1 MKKILVIGLLFL
13 IVACSKEKEL
23 GNMVVQGKIKGI
35 KKGTLYLKKMRDTLI
50 VSVDSIRLFGKD
62 SFTLTDNITS
72 PEMYFLTL
80 DQNQSTLS
88 FFGEE
93 GIITINDQ
101 VEKFGVSPVIEGSI
115 NQKILESYKEVAKKF
130 QGKQLDLL
138 AANMQA
144 QKDRD
149 LETSQSLRK
158 QAEKQNLK
166 KYIYTIN
173 FALNNVDTEAAAYI
187 TLTELVNANVKYLD
201 SINNSLT
208 EKVQQ
213 SYYGKKLADFV
224 STIKETKIIIGI

>member
-1 MKKILVIGLLFL
+1 MKKILVIGLLLL

-50 VSVDSIRLFGKD
+50 VSIDSIHLFGKD
-62 SFTLTDNITS
+62 SFTLSDNITS
-72 PEMYFLTL
+72 PEMYFLSL

-93 GIITINDQ
+93 GIITVNDQ
-101 VEKFGVSPVIEGSI
+101 IEKFGISPRIDGSN
-115 NQKILESYKEVAKKF
+115 NQKILEKYKEVANKF
-130 QGKQLDLL
+130 QDKQLDLL

-144 QKDRD
+144 QIDSD
-149 LETSQSLRK
+149 IETSQSLRK

-166 KYIYTIN
+166 KYIFTIN
-173 FALNNVDTEAAAYI
+173 FALNNSDTEAAAYI

-208 EKVQQ
+208 KKVKQ
-213 SYYGKKLADFV
+213 SYYGEKLAEFIKN
-224 STIKETKIIIGI
+224 IKETEK

>member
-1 MKKILVIGLLFL
+1 MKKILVIGLLLL

-62 SFTLTDNITS
+62 SFTLSDNITS
-72 PEMYFLTL
+72 PEMYFLSL

-115 NQKILESYKEVAKKF
+115 NQKILENYKEVAKKF

-158 QAEKQNLK
+158 KAEKQNLK

-224 STIKETKIIIGI
+224 STIKETEK

>member
-1 MKKILVIGLLFL
+1 VIGLLFL

-93 GIITINDQ
+93 GNITVNDQ
-101 VEKFGVSPVIEGSI
+101 IEKFGISPRIEGSN
-115 NQKILESYKEVAKKF
+115 NQKILEKYKEVANKF
-130 QGKQLDLL
+130 QDKQLDLL

-144 QKDRD
+144 QIDSD
-149 LETSQSLRK
+149 IETSQSLRK

-166 KYIYTIN
+166 KYIFTIN
-173 FALNNVDTEAAAYI
+173 FALNNSDTEAAAYI

-208 EKVQQ
+208 KKVKQ
-213 SYYGKKLADFV
+213 SYYGEKLAEFIKN
-224 STIKETKIIIGI
+224 IKETEK

>member
-62 SFTLTDNITS
+62 SFTLSDNITS

-80 DQNQSTLS
+80 DQNKSTLS

-93 GIITINDQ
+93 GNITVNDQ
-101 VEKFGVSPVIEGSI
+101 IEKFGISPRIEGSN
-115 NQKILESYKEVAKKF
+115 NQKILEKYKEVANKF
-130 QGKQLDLL
+130 QDKQLDLL

-144 QKDRD
+144 QIDSD
-149 LETSQSLRK
+149 IETSQSLRK

-166 KYIYTIN
+166 KYIFTIN
-173 FALNNVDTEAAAYI
+173 FALNNSDTEAAAYI

-208 EKVQQ
+208 KKVKQ
-213 SYYGKKLADFV
+213 SYYGEKLAEFIKN
-224 STIKETKIIIGI
+224 IKETEK

>member
-1 MKKILVIGLLFL
+1 MKKILVIGLLLL

-62 SFTLTDNITS
+62 SFTLSDNITS
-72 PEMYFLTL
+72 PEMYFLSL

-101 VEKFGVSPVIEGSI
+101 VEKFGISPVIEGSS

-144 QKDRD
+144 QKDSD

-173 FALNNVDTEAAAYI
+173 FALNNSDSEAAAFI

-208 EKVQQ
+208 KKVQQ
-213 SYYGKKLADFV
+213 SFYGKKLKEFIAD
-224 STIKETKIIIGI
+224 IKETEQ

>member
-1 MKKILVIGLLFL
+1 MKKILVIRLLLL

-50 VSVDSIRLFGKD
+50 VSVDSIHLFGKD
-62 SFTLTDNITS
+62 SFTLSDNITS
-72 PEMYFLTL
+72 PEMYFLSL

-93 GIITINDQ
+93 GIITVNDQ
-101 VEKFGVSPVIEGSI
+101 IEKFGISPRIDGSN
-115 NQKILESYKEVAKKF
+115 NQKILEKYKEVANKF
-130 QGKQLDLL
+130 QDKQLDLL

-144 QKDRD
+144 QIDSD
-149 LETSQSLRK
+149 IETSQSLRK

-166 KYIYTIN
+166 KYIFTIN
-173 FALNNVDTEAAAYI
+173 FALNNSDTEAAAYI

-208 EKVQQ
+208 KKVKQ
-213 SYYGKKLADFV
+213 SYYGEKLAEFIKN
-224 STIKETKIIIGI
+224 IKETEK

>member
-35 KKGTLYLKKMRDTLI
+35 KKGTLHLKKMRDTLI

-93 GIITINDQ
+93 GNITVNDQ
-101 VEKFGVSPVIEGSI
+101 IEKFGISPRIEGSN
-115 NQKILESYKEVAKKF
+115 NQKILEKYKEVANKF
-130 QGKQLDLL
+130 QDKQLDLL

-144 QKDRD
+144 QIDSD
-149 LETSQSLRK
+149 IETSQSLRK

-166 KYIYTIN
+166 KYIFTIN
-173 FALNNVDTEAAAYI
+173 FALNNSDTEAAAYI

-208 EKVQQ
+208 KKVKQ
-213 SYYGKKLADFV
+213 SYYGEKLAEFIKN
-224 STIKETKIIIGI
+224 IKETEK

>member
-1 MKKILVIGLLFL
+1 MKKILVIGLLLL

-62 SFTLTDNITS
+62 SFTLSDNITS
-72 PEMYFLTL
+72 PEMYFLSL

-93 GIITINDQ
+93 GIITVNDQ
-101 VEKFGVSPVIEGSI
+101 IEKFGISPRIDGSN
-115 NQKILESYKEVAKKF
+115 NQKILEKYKEVASKF
-130 QGKQLDLL
+130 QDKQLDLL

-144 QKDRD
+144 QIDSD
-149 LETSQSLRK
+149 IETSQSLRK

-166 KYIYTIN
+166 KYIFTIN
-173 FALNNVDTEAAAYI
+173 FALNNSDTEAAAYI

-208 EKVQQ
+208 KKVKQ
-213 SYYGKKLADFV
+213 SYYGEKLAEFIKN
-224 STIKETKIIIGI
+224 IKETEK

>member
-23 GNMVVQGKIKGI
+23 GNMVVQGNIKGI

-93 GIITINDQ
+93 GIITVNDQ
-101 VEKFGVSPVIEGSI
+101 IEKFGISPRIEGSN
-115 NQKILESYKEVAKKF
+115 NQKILEKYKEVANKF
-130 QGKQLDLL
+130 QNKQLDLL

-144 QKDRD
+144 QIDSD
-149 LETSQSLRK
+149 IETSQSLRK

-166 KYIYTIN
+166 KYIFTIN
-173 FALNNVDTEAAAYI
+173 FALNNSDTEAAAYI

-208 EKVQQ
+208 KKVKQ
-213 SYYGKKLADFV
+213 SYYGGKLAEFIKN
-224 STIKETKIIIGI
+224 IKETER

>member
-1 MKKILVIGLLFL
+1 MKKILVIGLLLL

-23 GNMVVQGKIKGI
+23 GNMVVQGKIKGV

-50 VSVDSIRLFGKD
+50 ISVDSIRLFGED
-62 SFTLTDNITS
+62 SFTLSDNITS
-72 PEMYFLTL
+72 PEMYFLSL
-80 DQNQSTLS
+80 DQNQSILS

-101 VEKFGVSPVIEGSI
+101 LEKFGVAPLIEGSI
-115 NQKILESYKEVAKKF
+115 NQKILDNYKKISGKF
-130 QGKQLDLL
+130 QAKQLDLL

-144 QKDRD
+144 QKDND
-149 LETSQSLRK
+149 LENSQSLRK

-173 FALNNVDTEAAAYI
+173 FALNNADTEAAAYI

-208 EKVQQ
+208 KKVQQ
-213 SYYGKKLADFV
+213 SLYGKKLAEFV
-224 STIKETKIIIGI
+224 ATIKETEK

>member
-1 MKKILVIGLLFL
+1 
-13 IVACSKEKEL
+13 
-23 GNMVVQGKIKGI
+23 MVVQGKIKGI

-62 SFTLTDNITS
+62 SFTLSDNITS
-72 PEMYFLTL
+72 PEMYFLSL

-158 QAEKQNLK
+158 KAEKQNLK

-224 STIKETKIIIGI
+224 STIKETEK

>member
-1 MKKILVIGLLFL
+1 MKKILVIGLLLL

-62 SFTLTDNITS
+62 SFTLSDNITS
-72 PEMYFLTL
+72 PEMYFLSL

-101 VEKFGVSPVIEGSI
+101 IEKFGVSPVIEGSI

-173 FALNNVDTEAAAYI
+173 FALNNTDTEAAAYI

-208 EKVQQ
+208 KKVQQ
-213 SYYGKKLADFV
+213 SLYGKKLAEFIA
-224 STIKETKIIIGI
+224 TIKETEK

>member
-93 GIITINDQ
+93 GNITVNDQ
-101 VEKFGVSPVIEGSI
+101 IEKFGISPRIDGSN
-115 NQKILESYKEVAKKF
+115 NQKILEKYKEVANKF
-130 QGKQLDLL
+130 QDKQLDLL

-144 QKDRD
+144 QIDSD
-149 LETSQSLRK
+149 IETSQSLRK

-166 KYIYTIN
+166 KYIFTIN
-173 FALNNVDTEAAAYI
+173 FALNNSDTEAAAYI

-208 EKVQQ
+208 KKVKQ
-213 SYYGKKLADFV
+213 SYYGEKLAEFIKN
-224 STIKETKIIIGI
+224 IKETEK

>member
-13 IVACSKEKEL
+13 IVACSKEKEM

-80 DQNQSTLS
+80 DQNQNTLS

-93 GIITINDQ
+93 GNITVNDQ
-101 VEKFGVSPVIEGSI
+101 IEKFGISPRIEGSN
-115 NQKILESYKEVAKKF
+115 NQKILEKYKEVANKF
-130 QGKQLDLL
+130 QDKQLDLL

-144 QKDRD
+144 QIDSD
-149 LETSQSLRK
+149 IETSQSLRK

-166 KYIYTIN
+166 KYIFTIN
-173 FALNNVDTEAAAYI
+173 FALNNSDTEAAAYI

-208 EKVQQ
+208 KKVKQ
-213 SYYGKKLADFV
+213 SYYGEKLAEFIKN
-224 STIKETKIIIGI
+224 IKETEK

>member
-1 MKKILVIGLLFL
+1 MKKILVIGLLLL

-35 KKGTLYLKKMRDTLI
+35 KKGTLYLKKMRDTLVI
-50 VSVDSIRLFGKD
+50 SVDSIRLFGKD
-62 SFTLTDNITS
+62 TFTLTDNISS
-72 PEMYFLTL
+72 PEMYFLSL

-93 GIITINDQ
+93 GTISINDK
-101 VEKFGVSPVIEGSI
+101 VEKFGVSPVIEGSS
-115 NQKILESYKEVAKKF
+115 NQKILENYRVTASKF
-130 QGKQLDLL
+130 QAKQLDLL

-144 QKDRD
+144 QKEKD

-173 FALNNVDTEAAAYI
+173 FALNHADTEAAAYI
-187 TLTELVNANVKYLD
+187 TLTELVNANIKYLD
-201 SINNSLT
+201 SINNSLS

-224 STIKETKIIIGI
+224 STIKETEK

>member
-1 MKKILVIGLLFL
+1 MKKILVIGLLLL

-62 SFTLTDNITS
+62 SFTLSDNITS
-72 PEMYFLTL
+72 PEMYFLSL

-158 QAEKQNLK
+158 KAEKQNLK

-224 STIKETKIIIGI
+224 STIKETEK

>member
-1 MKKILVIGLLFL
+1 MKKILVIGLLLL

-50 VSVDSIRLFGKD
+50 VSVDSIHLFGKD
-62 SFTLTDNITS
+62 SFTLSDNITS
-72 PEMYFLTL
+72 PEMYFLSL

-93 GIITINDQ
+93 GIITVNDQ
-101 VEKFGVSPVIEGSI
+101 IEKFGISPRIDGSN
-115 NQKILESYKEVAKKF
+115 NQKILEKYKEVASKF
-130 QGKQLDLL
+130 QDKQLDLL

-144 QKDRD
+144 QIDSD
-149 LETSQSLRK
+149 IETSQSLRK

-166 KYIYTIN
+166 KYIFTIN
-173 FALNNVDTEAAAYI
+173 FALNNSDTEAAAYI

-208 EKVQQ
+208 KKVKQ
-213 SYYGKKLADFV
+213 SYYGEKLAEFIKN
-224 STIKETKIIIGI
+224 IKETEK

>member
-1 MKKILVIGLLFL
+1 MKKISVIGLLLL
-13 IVACSKEKEL
+13 IVACSQEKEL
-23 GNMVVQGKIKGI
+23 GNMVVQGKIKGV

-62 SFTLTDNITS
+62 SFTLSDNITS
-72 PEMYFLTL
+72 PEMYFLSL

-101 VEKFGVSPVIEGSI
+101 VEKFGISPVIEGSS

-144 QKDRD
+144 QKDSD

-173 FALNNVDTEAAAYI
+173 FALNNSDSEAAAFI

-208 EKVQQ
+208 KKVQQ
-213 SYYGKKLADFV
+213 SFYGKKLKEFIAD
-224 STIKETKIIIGI
+224 IKETEQ

>member
-1 MKKILVIGLLFL
+1 MKKILVIGLLLL

-62 SFTLTDNITS
+62 SFTLSDNSTS

-93 GIITINDQ
+93 GNITVNDQ
-101 VEKFGVSPVIEGSI
+101 IEKFGISPRIEGSN
-115 NQKILESYKEVAKKF
+115 NQKILEKYKEVANKF
-130 QGKQLDLL
+130 QDKQLDLL

-144 QKDRD
+144 QIDSD
-149 LETSQSLRK
+149 IETSQSLRK

-166 KYIYTIN
+166 KYIFTIN
-173 FALNNVDTEAAAYI
+173 FALNNSDTEAAAYI

-208 EKVQQ
+208 KKVKQ
-213 SYYGKKLADFV
+213 SYYGEKLAEFIKN
-224 STIKETKIIIGI
+224 IKETEK

>member
-1 MKKILVIGLLFL
+1 MKKILVIGLLLL

-72 PEMYFLTL
+72 PEMYFLSL

-93 GIITINDQ
+93 GIITVNDQ
-101 VEKFGVSPVIEGSI
+101 IEKFGISPRIDGSN
-115 NQKILESYKEVAKKF
+115 NQKILEKYKEVANKF
-130 QGKQLDLL
+130 QDKQLDLL

-144 QKDRD
+144 QIDSD
-149 LETSQSLRK
+149 IETSQSLRK

-166 KYIYTIN
+166 KYIFTIN
-173 FALNNVDTEAAAYI
+173 FALNNSDTEAAAYI

-208 EKVQQ
+208 KKVKQ
-213 SYYGKKLADFV
+213 SYYGEKLAEFIKN
-224 STIKETKIIIGI
+224 IKETEK

>member
-1 MKKILVIGLLFL
+1 
-13 IVACSKEKEL
+13 
-23 GNMVVQGKIKGI
+23 MVVQGKIKGV

-72 PEMYFLTL
+72 PEMYFLSL

-93 GIITINDQ
+93 GNITVNDQ
-101 VEKFGVSPVIEGSI
+101 IEKFGISPRIEGSN
-115 NQKILESYKEVAKKF
+115 NQKILEKYKEVANKF
-130 QGKQLDLL
+130 QDKQLDLL

-144 QKDRD
+144 QIDSD
-149 LETSQSLRK
+149 IETSQSLRK

-166 KYIYTIN
+166 KYIFTIN
-173 FALNNVDTEAAAYI
+173 FALNNSDTEAAAYI

-201 SINNSLT
+201 SINNSLS

-224 STIKETKIIIGI
+224 STIKETEK

>member
-23 GNMVVQGKIKGI
+23 CNMVVQGKIKGI

-93 GIITINDQ
+93 GNITVNDQ
-101 VEKFGVSPVIEGSI
+101 IEKFGISPRIEGSN
-115 NQKILESYKEVAKKF
+115 NQKILEKYKEVANKF
-130 QGKQLDLL
+130 QDKQLDLL

-144 QKDRD
+144 QIDSD
-149 LETSQSLRK
+149 IETSQSLRK

-166 KYIYTIN
+166 KYIFTIN
-173 FALNNVDTEAAAYI
+173 FALNNSDTEAAAYI

-208 EKVQQ
+208 KKVKQ
-213 SYYGKKLADFV
+213 SYYGEKLAEFIKN
-224 STIKETKIIIGI
+224 IKETEK

>member
-1 MKKILVIGLLFL
+1 
-13 IVACSKEKEL
+13 
-23 GNMVVQGKIKGI
+23 MVVQGKIKGI

-62 SFTLTDNITS
+62 SFTLSDNITS

-93 GIITINDQ
+93 GNITVNDQ
-101 VEKFGVSPVIEGSI
+101 IEKFGISPRIEGSN
-115 NQKILESYKEVAKKF
+115 NQKILEKYKEVANKF
-130 QGKQLDLL
+130 QDKQLDLL

-144 QKDRD
+144 QIDSD
-149 LETSQSLRK
+149 IETSQSLRK

-166 KYIYTIN
+166 KYIFTIN
-173 FALNNVDTEAAAYI
+173 FALNNSDTEAAAYI

-208 EKVQQ
+208 KKVKQ
-213 SYYGKKLADFV
+213 SYYGEKLAEFIKN
-224 STIKETKIIIGI
+224 IKETEK

>member
-1 MKKILVIGLLFL
+1 MKKILVIGLLLL

-23 GNMVVQGKIKGI
+23 GNMVVQGKIKGV

-50 VSVDSIRLFGKD
+50 ISVDSIRLFGKD
-62 SFTLTDNITS
+62 SFTLSDNITS
-72 PEMYFLTL
+72 PEMYFLSL

-93 GIITINDQ
+93 GTITINDQ
-101 VEKFGVSPVIEGSI
+101 IEKFGVSPEIEGSN

-173 FALNNVDTEAAAYI
+173 FALNNSDTEAAAYI

-208 EKVQQ
+208 KKVQQ
-213 SYYGKKLADFV
+213 SLYGKKLAEFIA
-224 STIKETKIIIGI
+224 TIKETEK

>member
-1 MKKILVIGLLFL
+1 LLL

-93 GIITINDQ
+93 GNITVNDQ
-101 VEKFGVSPVIEGSI
+101 IEKFGISPRIEGSN
-115 NQKILESYKEVAKKF
+115 NQKILEKYKEVANKF
-130 QGKQLDLL
+130 QDKQLDLL

-144 QKDRD
+144 QIDSD
-149 LETSQSLRK
+149 IETSQSLRK

-166 KYIYTIN
+166 KYIFTIN
-173 FALNNVDTEAAAYI
+173 FALNNSDTEAAAYI

-208 EKVQQ
+208 KKVKQ
-213 SYYGKKLADFV
+213 SYYGEKLAEFIKN
-224 STIKETKIIIGI
+224 IKETEK

>member
-35 KKGTLYLKKMRDTLI
+35 KKGTLYLKKMRDTLL

-62 SFTLTDNITS
+62 SFTLSDNITS
-72 PEMYFLTL
+72 PEMYFLSL

-101 VEKFGVSPVIEGSI
+101 VEKFGISPLIEGSI
-115 NQKILESYKEVAKKF
+115 NQKVLENYKEVAKKF
-130 QGKQLDLL
+130 QGEQLDLL

-158 QAEKQNLK
+158 KAEKQNLK

-173 FALNNVDTEAAAYI
+173 FALNNADTEAAAYI

-213 SYYGKKLADFV
+213 SLYGKKLAEFV
-224 STIKETKIIIGI
+224 ATIKETEK

>member
-93 GIITINDQ
+93 GNITVNDQ
-101 VEKFGVSPVIEGSI
+101 IEKFGISPRIEGSN
-115 NQKILESYKEVAKKF
+115 NQKILEKYKEVANKF
-130 QGKQLDLL
+130 QDKQLDLL
-138 AANMQA
+138 DANMQA
-144 QKDRD
+144 QIDSD
-149 LETSQSLRK
+149 IETSQSLRK

-166 KYIYTIN
+166 KYIFTIN
-173 FALNNVDTEAAAYI
+173 FALNNSDTEAAAYI

-208 EKVQQ
+208 KKVKQ
-213 SYYGKKLADFV
+213 SYYGEKLAEFIKN
-224 STIKETKIIIGI
+224 IKETEK

>member
-93 GIITINDQ
+93 GNITVNDQ
-101 VEKFGVSPVIEGSI
+101 IEKFGISPRIEGSN
-115 NQKILESYKEVAKKF
+115 NQKILEKYKEVANKF
-130 QGKQLDLL
+130 QDKKLDLL

-144 QKDRD
+144 QIDSD
-149 LETSQSLRK
+149 IETSQSLRK

-166 KYIYTIN
+166 KYIFTIN
-173 FALNNVDTEAAAYI
+173 FALNNSDTEAAAYI

-208 EKVQQ
+208 KKVKQ
-213 SYYGKKLADFV
+213 SYYGEKLAEFIKN
-224 STIKETKIIIGI
+224 IKETEK

>member
-35 KKGTLYLKKMRDTLI
+35 KKGILYLKKMRDTLI

-93 GIITINDQ
+93 GNITVNDQ
-101 VEKFGVSPVIEGSI
+101 IEKFGISPRIEGSN
-115 NQKILESYKEVAKKF
+115 NQKILEKYKEVANKF
-130 QGKQLDLL
+130 QDKQLDLL

-144 QKDRD
+144 QIDSD
-149 LETSQSLRK
+149 IETSQSLRK

-166 KYIYTIN
+166 KYIFTIN
-173 FALNNVDTEAAAYI
+173 FALNNSDTEAAAYI

-208 EKVQQ
+208 KKVKQ
-213 SYYGKKLADFV
+213 SYYGEKLAEFIKN
-224 STIKETKIIIGI
+224 IKETEK

>member
-1 MKKILVIGLLFL
+1 MKKISVIGLLLL
-13 IVACSKEKEL
+13 IVACSQEKEL
-23 GNMVVQGKIKGI
+23 GNMVVQGKIKGV

-72 PEMYFLTL
+72 PEMYFLSL

-93 GIITINDQ
+93 GNITVNDQ
-101 VEKFGVSPVIEGSI
+101 IEKFGISPRIEGSN
-115 NQKILESYKEVAKKF
+115 NQKILEKYKEVANKF
-130 QGKQLDLL
+130 QDKQLDLL

-144 QKDRD
+144 QIDSD
-149 LETSQSLRK
+149 IETSQSLRK

-166 KYIYTIN
+166 KYIFTIN
-173 FALNNVDTEAAAYI
+173 FALNNSDTEAAAYI

-208 EKVQQ
+208 KKVKQ
-213 SYYGKKLADFV
+213 SYYGEKLAEFIKN
-224 STIKETKIIIGI
+224 IKETEK

>member
-1 MKKILVIGLLFL
+1 MKKVLVIGLLLL

-93 GIITINDQ
+93 GNITVNDQ
-101 VEKFGVSPVIEGSI
+101 IEKFGISPRIEGSN
-115 NQKILESYKEVAKKF
+115 NQKILEKYKEVANKF
-130 QGKQLDLL
+130 QDKQLDLL

-144 QKDRD
+144 QIDSD
-149 LETSQSLRK
+149 IETSQSLRK

-166 KYIYTIN
+166 KYIFTIN
-173 FALNNVDTEAAAYI
+173 FALNNSDTEAAAYI

-208 EKVQQ
+208 KKVKQ
-213 SYYGKKLADFV
+213 SYYGEKLAEFIKN
-224 STIKETKIIIGI
+224 IKETEK

>member
-1 MKKILVIGLLFL
+1 MKKILVIGLLLL

-62 SFTLTDNITS
+62 SFTLSDNITS
-72 PEMYFLTL
+72 PEMYFLSL

-93 GIITINDQ
+93 GIITVNDQ

-173 FALNNVDTEAAAYI
+173 FVLNNSDSEAAAYI

-208 EKVQQ
+208 EKVQL
-213 SYYGKKLADFV
+213 SYYGKKLAEFV
-224 STIKETKIIIGI
+224 ATIKETEK